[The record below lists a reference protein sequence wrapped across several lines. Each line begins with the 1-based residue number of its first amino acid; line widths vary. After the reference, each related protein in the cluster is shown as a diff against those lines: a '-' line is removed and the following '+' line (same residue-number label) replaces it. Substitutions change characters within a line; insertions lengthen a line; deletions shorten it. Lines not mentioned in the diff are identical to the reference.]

1 MNITIIP
8 VGLIGTNCYFAA
20 ASSGN
25 CAVIDPGAQPEKLI
39 AALRE
44 KKLTPTRILI
54 THGHHDH
61 IGGLKRLM
69 AEYPDAT
76 VHIGAGDL
84 DALENPEESLAMMRG
99 KDTAEYTIAGGLGV
113 REGDT
118 LTVDEL
124 EFKVLETPGH
134 TKGGVCYLCGDVL
147 FAGDTIFYENCGRCD
162 LPGGDFEVMKKTL
175 NRLAALEGDYT
186 VYPGH
191 ERASTMEHERARNPY
206 IGL

>member
-1 MNITIIP
+1 MNLTILP
-8 VGLIGTNCYFAA
+8 VGLIGANCYFAA
-20 ASSGN
+20 AGTGN

-44 KKLTPTRILI
+44 KKLTPKRILI

-61 IGGLKRLM
+61 IGGLRRLL
-69 AEYPDAT
+69 AEYPDAAL
-76 VHIGAGDL
+76 HIGEGDL
-84 DALENPEESLAMMRG
+84 DALESPEKSLATMRG
-99 KDTAEYTIAGGLGV
+99 REAAEYVIPGGQAV
-113 REGDT
+113 HEGDV
-118 LTVDEL
+118 LPLDEL

-134 TKGGVCYLCGDVL
+134 TPGGVIYLCGDIL
-147 FAGDTIFYENCGRCD
+147 FAGDTLFYENCGRCD

-191 ERASTMEHERARNPY
+191 ERSTTLEHERANNPY